1 MAALIWNEGMSV
13 GIEAID
19 NGHKQIITI
28 IAKLTAAESGDLSRH
43 DIKKVFTELQL
54 YVGQHFVME
63 EALLEKVSYS
73 NLAEHKLSH
82 QSFMHQF
89 SQLQKQWLNEAYLIS
104 PDNIILFLHQW
115 VIEHI
120 LKEDIDYVHV
130 IQSYNNRKNRSEEA
144 CSKFALIFN
153 NRSRR
158 VFKKLST
165 LFSNRVN
172 LTHRVFITTFVPA
185 VVLFIF
191 YFVILFDNYRDYKSI
206 DLVIEINN
214 VIKHVDDISH
224 SLQVERVLSSHITN
238 SNYLSQQLVKQR
250 LITDQTIVVFQQFLR
265 TGLEPSVQRRLQSY
279 VESLPNNFNHL
290 KEYREKIDKKTEDF
304 EQIFQAYTLLI
315 EQLLLVSEHLIHFD
329 MESRFVNNISAINS
343 VLLSREYMEQLR
355 ALGVN
360 DLNNTINEDITSQQV
375 ISLVTGK
382 QLNTLRVFHYFA
394 SNEQKK
400 LCKSYCNAL
409 SALQVLNQYLAQVKQ
424 LNLTDKS
431 GKAWFDLMSIEV
443 EQLKELT
450 DKLIIHFSEKVQVK
464 SDQLAQNFYIT
475 LGILTILLFAA
486 TAFSLLLNH
495 TIINPIRRVTF
506 ALNDMA
512 KGLLHVHFNTRVAND
527 EIGAMQMA
535 VEKLRQNLSQMNVF
549 QATLDRQK
557 SEIAYR
563 KSQQEHYES
572 LATKDALTGAVN
584 RHQFDLVLAD
594 EINKTS
600 LHHQALS
607 ILILDIDHFKQVN
620 DNFGHGVGDE
630 VLIMFYRACKA
641 AVRNT
646 DVVARIGGEEFV
658 IILPRANAQNA
669 FQFAECLREKIQQ
682 LEIIV
687 DDNVIELTVSIGGSQ
702 WKSSHFTS
710 AKEFIDDADKLL
722 YQAKKQG
729 RNKVVVR

>member
-191 YFVILFDNYRDYKSI
+191 YFVILFGNYRDYKSI

-238 SNYLSQQLVKQR
+238 SNYLSQQLMKQR
-250 LITDQTIVVFQQFLR
+250 LITDQTIVIFQQFLR
-265 TGLEPSVQRRLQSY
+265 TGLEPSIQRRLQSY

-290 KEYREKIDKKTEDF
+290 KEYREKIDKK
-304 EQIFQAYTLLI
+304 
-315 EQLLLVSEHLIHFD
+315 
-329 MESRFVNNISAINS
+329 N
-343 VLLSREYMEQLR
+343 
-355 ALGVN
+355 
-360 DLNNTINEDITSQQV
+360 
-375 ISLVTGK
+375 
-382 QLNTLRVFHYFA
+382 
-394 SNEQKK
+394 
-400 LCKSYCNAL
+400 
-409 SALQVLNQYLAQVKQ
+409 
-424 LNLTDKS
+424 
-431 GKAWFDLMSIEV
+431 
-443 EQLKELT
+443 
-450 DKLIIHFSEKVQVK
+450 
-464 SDQLAQNFYIT
+464 
-475 LGILTILLFAA
+475 
-486 TAFSLLLNH
+486 
-495 TIINPIRRVTF
+495 
-506 ALNDMA
+506 
-512 KGLLHVHFNTRVAND
+512 
-527 EIGAMQMA
+527 
-535 VEKLRQNLSQMNVF
+535 
-549 QATLDRQK
+549 
-557 SEIAYR
+557 
-563 KSQQEHYES
+563 
-572 LATKDALTGAVN
+572 
-584 RHQFDLVLAD
+584 
-594 EINKTS
+594 
-600 LHHQALS
+600 
-607 ILILDIDHFKQVN
+607 
-620 DNFGHGVGDE
+620 
-630 VLIMFYRACKA
+630 
-641 AVRNT
+641 
-646 DVVARIGGEEFV
+646 
-658 IILPRANAQNA
+658 
-669 FQFAECLREKIQQ
+669 
-682 LEIIV
+682 
-687 DDNVIELTVSIGGSQ
+687 
-702 WKSSHFTS
+702 
-710 AKEFIDDADKLL
+710 
-722 YQAKKQG
+722 
-729 RNKVVVR
+729 

>member
-450 DKLIIHFSEKVQVK
+450 DKLIVHFSEKVQVK